1 MATTPCE
8 AAVALRKRSRPWPLL
23 QRAVRFGVSLG
34 TPFILVSAFTAILSA
49 LSDPTPEPGMT
60 RIQRRLATT
69 RAWLIACLALLLP
82 FAASAQQGG
91 LEIDIV
97 GGNAQALPI
106 AVVPMP
112 YQGSGAAPETDVAR
126 VVREDLSRSGQFRGL
141 PEQDMIERP
150 TRGGEVNYATWRTL
164 RQDFLVVGRVVDA
177 GGGAYRVE
185 YELFDV
191 AKQERLLGIAMTGRA
206 NAMRDVGHQIADAI
220 YEKILGVRGA
230 FWTRIAYVTS
240 TGTGDATRYALMVAD
255 ADGHNPQVVVRSTEP
270 LMSPSWSPDGR
281 RLAYVSFEHNNN
293 SAIYIQDLG
302 TGARER
308 VASFRG
314 INSSPAF
321 SPDGN
326 RLALT
331 LSRSGSPEIYVMDLG
346 SKALTQ
352 LTSQMG
358 IDTEPVWSADGRSIY
373 FTSDRGGRPQVY
385 QVPATG
391 GSATRVT
398 FQGNY
403 NASPTVS
410 FDDSKIAVA
419 QGSGNVYRIALLDR
433 SLGTPRW
440 STLSPGSLD
449 ESPSFAPNASMVLY
463 AGREGARGVLY
474 AVSADGR
481 VRQRLVLADGNVREP
496 AWGPYRQR

>member
-1 MATTPCE
+1 
-8 AAVALRKRSRPWPLL
+8 
-23 QRAVRFGVSLG
+23 
-34 TPFILVSAFTAILSA
+34 
-49 LSDPTPEPGMT
+49 
-60 RIQRRLATT
+60 
-69 RAWLIACLALLLP
+69 
-82 FAASAQQGG
+82 
-91 LEIDIV
+91 
-97 GGNAQALPI
+97 
-106 AVVPMP
+106 VVPMP
-112 YQGSGAAPETDVAR
+112 YQGGATPPDTDIAR
-126 VVREDLSRSGQFRGL
+126 VIREDLSRSGQFRGL

-150 TRGGEVNYATWRTL
+150 TRGGEVNYATWRAL
-164 RQDFLVVGRVVDA
+164 KQDFLVVGRVVDA

-206 NAMRDVGHQIADAI
+206 NAMRDVAHQIADAI

-230 FWTRIAYVTS
+230 FWTRIAYVTA
-240 TGTGDATRYALMVAD
+240 TGAGEDTRYALMVAD
-255 ADGHNPQVVVRSTEP
+255 ADGYNPQVVVRSTEP
-270 LMSPSWSPDGR
+270 LMSPDWSPDGR
-281 RLAYVSFEHNNN
+281 RLAYVSFEHNSN
-293 SAIYIQDLG
+293 SAIYIQDLA

-321 SPDGN
+321 SPDGT

-331 LSRSGSPEIYVMDLG
+331 LSRSGSPESYVMDLA

-358 IDTEPVWSADGRSIY
+358 IDTEPVRAADGRRIY
-373 FTSDRGGRPQVY
+373 FTAGRGGAPQVY
-385 QVPATG
+385 QVRAGG

-398 FQGNY
+398 WQGRY

-410 FDDSKIAVA
+410 FDGNRIAVA
-419 QGSGNVYRIALLDR
+419 QGAGNVYRIALLDR

-449 ESPSFAPNASMVLY
+449 ESPSFAPNGSMVLY
-463 AGREGARGVLY
+463 AGREGSRGVLY

-496 AWGPYRQR
+496 AWGPYRDR